1 MLFPAAGL
9 LCSIRLRTYDLS
21 PLEWALSVFAAISI
35 GMAKAGFGGLGML
48 AILIMARV
56 LPPRESTG
64 AILPMLI
71 LADIF
76 AVHTYRAH
84 AKGILV
90 LKMIPPALVGIICG
104 WLLMPHIPTQ
114 AFGRFIGWLTLALV
128 LLVLVQKFAPRWT
141 NFAVE
146 HPGIAWPFG
155 WLAGST
161 TMLANAAGPV
171 MTVYLLACRLPKF
184 EFVGTAAWFFFVV
197 NLLKVP
203 FSASLGLINGAS
215 LALNLLLAP
224 GVVAGIFAGRWL
236 LGKINQAVF
245 EWLMII
251 FSLLGA
257 LRLVFA

>member
-1 MLFPAAGL
+1 MYELTPMGWFLAVLAAV
-9 LCSIRLRTYDLS
+9 C
-21 PLEWALSVFAAISI
+21 I

-48 AILIMARV
+48 AILVMARV

-71 LADIF
+71 LADVF
-76 AVHTYRAH
+76 AISIYHQH
-84 AKGILV
+84 ARGSLV

-104 WLLMPHIPTQ
+104 WLLMPHIPSQ
-114 AFGRFIGWLTLALV
+114 RFGHLIGWLTVALIA
-128 LLVLVQKFAPRWT
+128 LVLVQKLAPRLI

-171 MTVYLLACRLPKF
+171 MTIYLLACRLPKF

-203 FSASLGLINGAS
+203 FSASLGLINSAS
-215 LALNLLLAP
+215 LLLNLLLAP
-224 GVVAGIFAGRWL
+224 GVVAGVFVGRWL
-236 LGKINQAVF
+236 LGMINQSLF
-245 EWLMII
+245 EWLMIV
-251 FSLLGA
+251 FSLVGA
-257 LRLVFA
+257 LRLIIV

>member
-1 MLFPAAGL
+1 VGPFGL
-9 LCSIRLRTYDLS
+9 RG
-21 PLEWALSVFAAISI
+21 ISI
-35 GMAKAGFGGLGML
+35 DAKAGLWTGNAGHSHHGTLPS
-48 AILIMARV
+48 AERV
-56 LPPRESTG
+56 HGRHSPH
-64 AILPMLI
+64 AI

-76 AVHTYRAH
+76 SVHAYRAH

-128 LLVLVQKFAPRWT
+128 LLVLAQKFAPRWT

-184 EFVGTAAWFFFVV
+184 EFGRHGGMV
-197 NLLKVP
+197 LL
-203 FSASLGLINGAS
+203 
-215 LALNLLLAP
+215 
-224 GVVAGIFAGRWL
+224 RY
-236 LGKINQAVF
+236 
-245 EWLMII
+245 
-251 FSLLGA
+251 
-257 LRLVFA
+257 

>member
-1 MLFPAAGL
+1 M
-9 LCSIRLRTYDLS
+9 YDLT
-21 PLEWALSVFAAISI
+21 PVEWIFSALAAIGI

-48 AILIMARV
+48 AILVMARV

-76 AVHTYRAH
+76 AVYTYRQH
-84 AKGILV
+84 ARGGLV
-90 LKMIPPALVGIICG
+90 LRLLPPALTGIVCG
-104 WLLMPHIPTQ
+104 WLLMPHIPAQ
-114 AFGRFIGWLTLALV
+114 KFGQLIGWLTVALIF
-128 LLVLVQKFAPRWT
+128 LVLVQKFAPRLM

-161 TMLANAAGPV
+161 TMLANAAG
-171 MTVYLLACRLPKF
+171 RLPKF
-184 EFVGTAAWFFFVV
+184 EFVGTAAWFFFTV
-197 NLLKVP
+197 NLFKVP

-215 LALNLLLAP
+215 LTLNLLLSP
-224 GVVAGIFAGRWL
+224 GVIGGVFAGRWL

-245 EWLMII
+245 EWLMIV

-257 LRLVFA
+257 LRLILS

>member
-1 MLFPAAGL
+1 MHDLTSVEWVLAAL
-9 LCSIRLRTYDLS
+9 
-21 PLEWALSVFAAISI
+21 AAIGI

-56 LPPRESTG
+56 LPARESTG

-76 AVHTYRAH
+76 AVHTYRQH
-84 AKGILV
+84 AKGSLV
-90 LKMIPPALVGIICG
+90 LRMLPPALAGIVCG

-114 AFGRFIGWLTLALV
+114 DFGLLIGWLTLALIV
-128 LLVLVQKFAPRWT
+128 LVLIQKFAPRLV
-141 NFAVE
+141 NLAVE

-161 TMLANAAGPV
+161 TMIANAAGPV
-171 MTVYLLACRLPKF
+171 MTIFLLACRLPKF
-184 EFVGTAAWFFFVV
+184 EFVGTAAWFFFAI

-203 FSASLGLINGAS
+203 FSASLGLINSAS
-215 LALNLLLAP
+215 LTLNLWLAP
-224 GVVAGIFAGRWL
+224 GVVAGVFAGRWL

-257 LRLVFA
+257 LRLILA

>member
-1 MLFPAAGL
+1 M
-9 LCSIRLRTYDLS
+9 YDLTS
-21 PLEWALSVFAAISI
+21 VEWVLAALAAIGI

-56 LPPRESTG
+56 LPARESTG

-76 AVHTYRAH
+76 AVYTYRQH
-84 AKGILV
+84 AKGSLV
-90 LKMIPPALVGIICG
+90 LRMLPPALAGIVCG

-114 AFGRFIGWLTLALV
+114 DFGLLIGWLTLALIV
-128 LLVLVQKFAPRWT
+128 LVLIQKFAPRLV
-141 NFAVE
+141 NLAVE

-161 TMLANAAGPV
+161 TMIANAAGPV
-171 MTVYLLACRLPKF
+171 MTIFLLACRLPKF
-184 EFVGTAAWFFFVV
+184 EFVGTAAWFFFAI

-203 FSASLGLINGAS
+203 FSASLGLINSAS
-215 LALNLLLAP
+215 LTLNLWLAP
-224 GVVAGIFAGRWL
+224 GVVAGVFAGRWL

-257 LRLVFA
+257 LRLILA

>member
-1 MLFPAAGL
+1 M
-9 LCSIRLRTYDLS
+9 YDLTS
-21 PLEWALSVFAAISI
+21 AEWVLAALAAVGI

-56 LPPRESTG
+56 LPARESTG

-76 AVHTYRAH
+76 AVYTYRQH
-84 AKGILV
+84 AKGSLV
-90 LKMIPPALVGIICG
+90 LRMLPPAMAGIVCG
-104 WLLMPHIPTQ
+104 WLLMPYIPTQ
-114 AFGRFIGWLTLALV
+114 DFGPLIGWLTLALIV
-128 LLVLVQKFAPRWT
+128 LVLIQKFAPRLM
-141 NFAVE
+141 NLAVE

-161 TMLANAAGPV
+161 TMIANAAGPV
-171 MTVYLLACRLPKF
+171 MTIYLLACRLPKF
-184 EFVGTAAWFFFVV
+184 EFVGTAAWFFFAV

-203 FSASLGLINGAS
+203 FSASLGLINSAS
-215 LALNLLLAP
+215 LSLNLSLAP
-224 GVVAGIFAGRWL
+224 GVVAGVFAGRWL
-236 LGKINQAVF
+236 LGKINQAIF

-257 LRLVFA
+257 LRLILA